1 MELPV
6 LDFHTKREISIK
18 DLNGPTI
25 TIPLKYVQRNNAK
38 PETMLYNFT
47 KSININDISDID
59 YTAGASS
66 NNTLKPLSERFC
78 DNIIFYYLV
87 PIDPNNKNKVEYLF
101 EFLAEYTSKIK
112 RLLTEHNIH
121 VNKRYNKPTYIKVAL
136 PTIPVNDVFAL
147 ITNEEANKSFNDEG
161 IYINDINFTQD
172 FAGVINKEEVIQYL
186 IENNDYVMEGS
197 NATGDYVIMDNDKL
211 VGKN

>member
-1 MELPV
+1 MELLV

-25 TIPLKYVQRNNAK
+25 TIPLKYVQCNNAK

-59 YTAGASS
+59 YTAGASN

-101 EFLAEYTSKIK
+101 KFLAEYTSKIK
-112 RLLTEHNIH
+112 RLQTEHNIN
-121 VNKRYNKPTYIKVAL
+121 VNKRYIKPTYIKVAL

-147 ITNEEANKSFNDEG
+147 ITNEEG
-161 IYINDINFTQD
+161 IYSLTMKVSILTISTLH
-172 FAGVINKEEVIQYL
+172 KTSLELL
-186 IENNDYVMEGS
+186 IKKKLS
-197 NATGDYVIMDNDKL
+197 NT
-211 VGKN
+211 